1 MLWALGHRQYKCYK
15 CLARLVV
22 NFGDDN
28 EEKSEEKIIS
38 ARIEADAI
46 SVTYEDLHGIKWD
59 KDGNVIARFTVDENE
74 NIISME
80 SVPSNEKGN

>member
-1 MLWALGHRQYKCYK
+1 MGICRYTVRPK
-15 CLARLVV
+15 
-22 NFGDDN
+22 
-28 EEKSEEKIIS
+28 EKIIS
-38 ARIEADAI
+38 TRIETGAI